1 MGIVTRAAGAAGGA
15 AGMLATGA
23 AGRAGAERVAA
34 APPRVSVLGIKPE
47 TRADQPG
54 HYVPA
59 YLQGAGV
66 EVVPVPLYYPDVQEI
81 LGVPVIRDLRAVPGQ
96 VDVLDVF
103 CKPENIPQ
111 HLEDI
116 LVLRPRAVWLQSG
129 IRCPAVET
137 RLVEAGIDVV
147 ADRCLLVDHQNAT
160 ARL

>member
-1 MGIVTRAAGAAGGA
+1 MGPVTRAAGAAGGGGGRLA
-15 AGMLATGA
+15 AGAG
-23 AGRAGAERVAA
+23 GRAEAERIAA
-34 APPRVSVLGIKPE
+34 AARRVAVLGIKPE

-66 EVVPVPLYYPDVQEI
+66 EVVPVPLYYPDVKEI
-81 LGVPVIRDLRAVPGQ
+81 LGVPVIRDLRAVPGP

-116 LVLRPRAVWLQSG
+116 LALRPQAVWLQSG
-129 IRCPAVET
+129 IRSPAVET

-147 ADRCLLVDHQNAT
+147 ADRCLLVDHQNAV